1 MNRNEKVVMGI
12 LLAAVVSL
20 GTLNVYQVVNPPRQP
35 IEQHGFLIEAHGV
48 YVTIQIVYLHNMTLH
63 RNTFEFLTGGDLG
76 QNSTSR
82 WINYTVRIYTHT
94 FQGKTFYYD
103 SNGFGLE
110 PVNYTYIDSW

>member
-1 MNRNEKVVMGI
+1 MNKEMSRNEKAVMGI
-12 LLAAVVSL
+12 LLAAVVCL
-20 GTLNVYQVVNPPRQP
+20 GVLNVYQAVNPPRQ
-35 IEQHGFLIEAHGV
+35 IVLEHGV
-48 YVTIQIVYLHNMTLH
+48 YVTIQTVYLHNMTLTH
-63 RNTFEFLTGGDLG
+63 NTFQFLTGGDLG

-82 WINYTVRIYTHT
+82 WLNYTARIYTDT